1 MLAMLERSKQSGNIM
16 NSAIATK
23 DSRENIK
30 AEIVSWVKAEMPKA
44 PLFQQRDVVA
54 STLKALLRGPYAKD
68 EFSPNRQL
76 AFVAFQKR
84 FEAVLE
90 SEQLIVD
97 EAIGS
102 FYLECVGIFGEEFE
116 EGGIDSSYLPWL
128 SGTDKQMNWAF
139 VLRSNWFRS
148 LQSIE
153 EVELAK
159 GEIMENRSAQ
169 YWIKKLK

>member
-1 MLAMLERSKQSGNIM
+1 MLAILERSKQPDNIM
-16 NSAIATK
+16 DSAIATK

-44 PLFQQRDVVA
+44 PLFQQRDIVA
-54 STLKALLRGPYAKD
+54 STLKSLSRGPYAKD
-68 EFSPNRQL
+68 EFSPSRQL
-76 AFVAFQKR
+76 AFVAFQER

-90 SEQLIVD
+90 SEQLIAD

-102 FYLECVGIFGEEFE
+102 FYLECIGIFGEEFR
-116 EGGIDSSYLPWL
+116 EGGIDSSCLPWL
-128 SGTDKQMNWAF
+128 QGTDKQMNWAF

-148 LQSIE
+148 LQSLE

-159 GEIMENRSAQ
+159 DEIMENRSAQ